1 MRMLI
6 LWLTVVQLINGAES
20 IKVEHHTTGNLI
32 SIQNFE
38 DSSSVQI
45 YRFGKSSQKRG
56 QVLLT
61 HHRSDVIT
69 EIPKSIHVVAPQKEE
84 NLLSN
89 TKNYLKTMSLKRFHN
104 YEQQST
110 KVLVEPT
117 KVDIWVKDGD
127 VVVSSSIKFQV
138 IETPGFT
145 RGAVKINIQTPKAP
159 GIYII
164 TADIYSESMHF
175 RSG

>member
-1 MRMLI
+1 
-6 LWLTVVQLINGAES
+6 
-20 IKVEHHTTGNLI
+20 
-32 SIQNFE
+32 
-38 DSSSVQI
+38 
-45 YRFGKSSQKRG
+45 
-56 QVLLT
+56 
-61 HHRSDVIT
+61 
-69 EIPKSIHVVAPQKEE
+69 
-84 NLLSN
+84 
-89 TKNYLKTMSLKRFHN
+89 MSLKRFHN